1 MAATMA
7 LAMSLIEVVVFMVSI
22 ATMAAIGPMPAKR
35 TMAALA
41 VVSVTALI
49 QSPPEFINDVTFP
62 VLKLIEMFE
71 VFICCWGC
79 NNIQF

>member
-1 MAATMA
+1 MA
-7 LAMSLIEVVVFMVSI
+7 LAMSLIEVVVFMVDMVSI

-49 QSPPEFINDVTFP
+49 QSPPEFI
-62 VLKLIEMFE
+62 K
-71 VFICCWGC
+71 
-79 NNIQF
+79 